1 MTQTFRLAQEADA
14 PALAELLR
22 QAYVSNTELGIHF
35 AAAQVGTEAAK
46 KHITNNICYLLE
58 EDGQLVGTISLRLP
72 WGPNP
77 GPAELPHIGWLAVSP
92 AAGKKGIGSRLLD
105 FIEQDIARDQL
116 KCPAVTLGTAIE
128 HPWLPQLYENRG
140 YEKIAET
147 DLGLGHITAYFKKII
162 IKSFR

>member
-1 MTQTFRLAQEADA
+1 MRLHSRSCSSKPMFPIRSWASTRRGASGHGSREKTHNQQCLLPFGGGRTISGDNFFAVALGTESGSSRAAAHRLAGGFAGR
-14 PALAELLR
+14 R
-22 QAYVSNTELGIHF
+22 Q
-35 AAAQVGTEAAK
+35 
-46 KHITNNICYLLE
+46 
-58 EDGQLVGTISLRLP
+58 
-72 WGPNP
+72 
-77 GPAELPHIGWLAVSP
+77 
-92 AAGKKGIGSRLLD
+92 KGIGSRLLD